1 MKAARFAYER
11 PVDLASAVHTL
22 GAHALGAGD
31 AKPLAGGQSLG
42 PMLNLRLAR
51 PSHVIDLSRI
61 EALRRIES
69 QGLPANS
76 ALPAAQARWRI
87 GAAVTHAE
95 IEDSPALLDGRGFM
109 RHVATGIAYRA
120 VRNRGTIGGSLA
132 HADPAAD
139 WPLALNALGARVCII
154 GPRGRRDVSAAEFM
168 RAGFSTVLADDEII
182 EAVEGPVLSAQAR
195 WGYWKICR
203 KTGEFPE
210 ASAAA
215 VFDPASGHAR
225 IVAGALGGAP
235 VALAGLAAAVARLGS
250 VALTSNAVDQA
261 LVDAVSGLDAV
272 ERKLHVT
279 ALLRATR
286 QVFQS

>member
-1 MKAARFAYER
+1 
-11 PVDLASAVHTL
+11 
-22 GAHALGAGD
+22 
-31 AKPLAGGQSLG
+31 
-42 PMLNLRLAR
+42 
-51 PSHVIDLSRI
+51 
-61 EALRRIES
+61 
-69 QGLPANS
+69 
-76 ALPAAQARWRI
+76 
-87 GAAVTHAE
+87 
-95 IEDSPALLDGRGFM
+95 M
-109 RHVATGIAYRA
+109 RHVASGIAYRA

-139 WPLALNALGARVCII
+139 WPLALNAIGAGVCIV
-154 GPRGRRDVSAAEFM
+154 GPRGQRLVSAADFM

-182 EAVEGPVLSAQAR
+182 EAIEGPVLSAEAR

-215 VFDPASGHAR
+215 VFDPVSGHAR

-235 VALAGLAAAVARLGS
+235 VALEGLAAAVARLGS

-261 LVDAVSGLDAV
+261 LAEAVSGLDAV

-286 QVFQS
+286 QVFES

>member
-11 PVDLASAVHTL
+11 PADLSSAVR
-22 GAHALGAGD
+22 ALGEYAAASGD
-31 AKPLAGGQSLG
+31 AKPMAGGQSLG

-51 PSHVIDLSRI
+51 PGRVIDLSRI
-61 EALRRIES
+61 AALRCIES
-69 QGLPANS
+69 AATS
-76 ALPAAQARWRI
+76 ASVVPDGRWRI

-95 IEDSPALLDGRGFM
+95 IEDSPAPLDGRGFL
-109 RHVATGIAYRA
+109 RHVASGIAYRA

-139 WPLALNALGARVCII
+139 WPLALNALGAQVCIL
-154 GPRGRRDVSAAEFM
+154 GPGGRRDVSAADFM

-182 EAVEGPVLSAQAR
+182 EAIDGPVLSAEAR

-215 VFDPASGHAR
+215 VFDPVSGHAR
-225 IVAGALGGAP
+225 IVAGALGTAP
-235 VALAGLAAAVARLGS
+235 VALEGLAEAVARLGS
-250 VALTSNAVDQA
+250 VALTTHAVDQA

-286 QVFQS
+286 QVCES